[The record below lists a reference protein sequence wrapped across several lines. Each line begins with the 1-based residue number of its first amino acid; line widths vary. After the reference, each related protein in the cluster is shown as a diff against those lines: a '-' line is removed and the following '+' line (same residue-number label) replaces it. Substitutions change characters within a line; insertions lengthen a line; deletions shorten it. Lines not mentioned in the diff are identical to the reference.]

1 MVGTPRSTGCDN
13 CRIRKKKCGEERPQC
28 QACLAAGWPC
38 PGYARRWK
46 FINENQQLASYYQ
59 KKSYIFEEVDTVPS
73 TVEDWNSDY
82 NDLYSRPYGKLSTSA
97 GFGTFRLTIP
107 WPLTSEHDRSGSL
120 LVYIIEDPKSQGL
133 FPINSHGDY
142 FSFIPSRI
150 GHNVALD
157 ASVSCLCGLFIDI
170 FTGNSTI
177 SETAIRRY
185 MSSLRSLRECLDD
198 ERKRLESE
206 TICASV
212 ILQLCELVMNADDG
226 RWSHLSR
233 GTKVL
238 IRNCGP
244 ERCAAPFERALLE
257 SQRAWFIMLDMSEGR
272 ECFLSQLQWRQLL
285 QSPAVFPISKGP
297 PSLSLRSKLCD
308 LLVDGPDLLSEA
320 SKLSMLEASG
330 LYRQSELERQRDH
343 VIYRAVSMKQSIER
357 WYIEEFEPSLLA
369 HRPLANA
376 STKAVPPSGLQ
387 SNLGIPRYPE
397 VLFGVLD
404 CISNSVLIRLDELLL
419 SLTAGSLGGHNG
431 AAAAVDPNITA
442 QRQETVRTSFN
453 SVRQSSRVAA
463 KPLEFGMRQIWSIGR
478 VFNQGQTFDI

>member
-1 MVGTPRSTGCDN
+1 MVMSW
-13 CRIRKKKCGEERPQC
+13 KKR
-28 QACLAAGWPC
+28 
-38 PGYARRWK
+38 
-46 FINENQQLASYYQ
+46 
-59 KKSYIFEEVDTVPS
+59 YIFEEVDIGPIP
-73 TVEDWNSDY
+73 VEDFNQDNNY
-82 NDLYSRPYGKLSTSA
+82 LCLCPYGKVSTTA
-97 GFGTFRLTIP
+97 GFGTFRLNVP

-120 LVYIIEDPKSQGL
+120 LAYIIEDPRSQGL

-142 FSFIPSRI
+142 FNFIPSRI

-177 SETAIRRY
+177 SETTIRRY

-212 ILQLCELVMNADDG
+212 ILQLCELVMNADNG

-238 IRNCGP
+238 IRDCGP

-257 SQRAWFIMLDMSEGR
+257 SQRAWFIMLDMSEGQ
-272 ECFLSQLQWRQLL
+272 ECFLSQLRWRQLL
-285 QSPAVFPISKGP
+285 QSPAIFSISKGP

-320 SKLSMLEASG
+320 SKLSRLEASG
-330 LYRQSELERQRDH
+330 LHHQFELERQLDR
-343 VIYRAVSMKQSIER
+343 VLYRAVSMKRSIER

-369 HRPLANA
+369 HRSLANA
-376 STKAVPPSGLQ
+376 STKAAPPSDLQ
-387 SNLGIPRYPE
+387 SKLGIPRYPE

-404 CISNSVLIRLDELLL
+404 CVSNSVLVRLDELLL
-419 SLTAGSLGGHNG
+419 SLTAESLGRHNG
-431 AAAAVDPNITA
+431 SAAAVVDPDITA
-442 QRQETVRTSFN
+442 QRQETVRTSFD

-463 KPLEFGMRQIWSIGR
+463 KPLEFGMRQIWSIGSI
-478 VFNQGQTFDI
+478 FNQGQTFDI